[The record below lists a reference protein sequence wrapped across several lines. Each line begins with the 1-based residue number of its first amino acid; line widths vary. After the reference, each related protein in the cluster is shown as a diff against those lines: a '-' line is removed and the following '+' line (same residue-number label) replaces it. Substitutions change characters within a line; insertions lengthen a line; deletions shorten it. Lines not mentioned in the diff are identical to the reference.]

1 MKIRVFPINKMQTE
15 AQNFVPV
22 GSLLEGDEI
31 QWKQS
36 SSPTLRV
43 TI

>member
-1 MKIRVFPINKMQTE
+1 MKIRVFPINKMQVR
-15 AQNFVPV
+15 AKNFIPA